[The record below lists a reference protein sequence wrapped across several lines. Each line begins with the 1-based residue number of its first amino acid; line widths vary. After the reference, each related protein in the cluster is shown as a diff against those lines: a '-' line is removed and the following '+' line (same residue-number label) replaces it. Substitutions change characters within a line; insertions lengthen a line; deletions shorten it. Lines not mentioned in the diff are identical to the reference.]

1 MQVQLEIWG
10 KTAIID
16 DCRIFNST
24 ESYRDAHILQSEFI
38 EQEEY
43 LYPWVARYAKE
54 YCFPGW
60 YIDTN
65 GCYGCLLSKY
75 WISVFVNDYDKTLD
89 ITADTIGESGY
100 LDKNLE
106 LETAEDDAALAAI
119 ARRLMSQYAEKC

>member
-1 MQVQLEIWG
+1 MKELSEVIYKV
-10 KTAIID
+10 KT
-16 DCRIFNST
+16 
-24 ESYRDAHILQSEFI
+24 H
-38 EQEEY
+38 
-43 LYPWVARYAKE
+43 PWVARFASE
-54 YCFPGW
+54 YRFPGW

-89 ITADTIGESGY
+89 ITVDTIGKSGY